1 MHHSS
6 SADHIRYLEIIL
18 DSFLTFMNFESKSD
32 HLTSPALSSSKIY
45 LESTHLCPS
54 SPLSPRWLQEPPN
67 HPQLL
72 LWGYRLQAGTF
83 SCFPLNSSASGKMHG
98 PQAPEQCPPKQHQ
111 DRSPSHPQGVPGGL
125 HSPTLD
131 RGQQTAKQ
139 VGAGVRGQWK
149 SKGESKPSSSEMQ
162 ILMWL
167 LRTGQWKIKAGTR
180 VKLGSLPTRSLPD
193 LASRLV
199 FFLLLAERNPIRV
212 CVEPPK
218 GKAFGCS
225 WPTWEVGGQ
234 RRSCSFWKQIQ
245 SLW

>member
-1 MHHSS
+1 MPPQTAPFTRGWGCSVPFCGT
-6 SADHIRYLEIIL
+6 ALGGWTENEICVGPGGWV
-18 DSFLTFMNFESKSD
+18 LTWLGRELGSR
-32 HLTSPALSSSKIY
+32 
-45 LESTHLCPS
+45 CPGYG
-54 SPLSPRWLQEPPN
+54 LGK
-67 HPQLL
+67 
-72 LWGYRLQAGTF
+72 WGYRLQAGTF

-111 DRSPSHPQGVPGGL
+111 DRSPSHPQGGPGGL